1 MSMMARLSGGEPLG
15 PLFLVG
21 AEIEV
26 RIEHLAV
33 PF

>member
-1 MSMMARLSGGEPLG
+1 MSMMARLSGGDPLRTA
-15 PLFLVG
+15 FLVR

-33 PF
+33 TF

>member
-1 MSMMARLSGGEPLG
+1 MSMMARLSGGEPWG

-26 RIEHLAV
+26 GIEQFAV
-33 PF
+33 AF